1 MKINTFFIA
10 VAIITLSSCSLDG
23 VENNNKNNLGL
34 DSSFIKNNLIP
45 ESENDNTTPKLKTDT
60 LNTGEANNMVWNGDG
75 GLRIEWDKKGTGSKI
90 QLHDVVMVNYDAR
103 VARGDVYDS
112 NSEIGQPVALKTGI
126 GQLIEGWEKGLLQMS
141 SGDVGRMMI
150 PSKMGY
156 GEEGLLGVVPQNADI
171 IVEIEITS
179 IIQPIELKEG
189 VKVYKYQYVAEGIYP
204 QKNQTIT
211 FDYFTFKTGSNP
223 GLYDNSYE
231 KGVPF
236 SFKFENDNVVDGL
249 HIGFSLIRANEK
261 AFIYIPSKLA
271 YGSKGLVDI
280 VPPNTD
286 IVFDVR
292 VESIK

>member
-1 MKINTFFIA
+1 MKINYFFIA
-10 VAIITLSSCSLDG
+10 ILFFIFSSCTLDG
-23 VENNNKNNLGL
+23 VNNDKDSFDL

-45 ESENDNTTPKLKTDT
+45 ETENNNTAPQLKIDT
-60 LNTGEANNMVWNGDG
+60 LNSGEANSMVWNGDG
-75 GLRIEWDKKGTGSKI
+75 GLRIEWDKKGKGGKI

-141 SGDVGRMMI
+141 SGDVGRIMI

-156 GEEGLLGVVPQNADI
+156 GEDGLLGVVPQSADI
-171 IVEIEITS
+171 IVEIEIIS
-179 IIQPIELKEG
+179 IVTPIELQEG
-189 VKVYKYQYVAEGIYP
+189 VKVYKYQSVSEGAYP

-211 FDYFTFKTGSNP
+211 FDYFTFKTGTKP

-236 SFKFENDNVVDGL
+236 NFKFENDNVVDGL
-249 HIGFSLIRANEK
+249 HIGFSQIRANEK
-261 AFIYIPSKLA
+261 AFIYIPSNLA

-286 IVFDVR
+286 IIFDVR